1 MKYFTFYKLHRFEFD
16 DSISDI
22 DWGSVMKLLDNHD
35 SLAAMRLIERS
46 IDVNKESVE
55 DDLRTVAEG
64 RHAG

>member
-1 MKYFTFYKLHRFEFD
+1 MNYFTFYKLHRPEFD

-22 DWGSVMKLLDNHD
+22 DWGSVMKLLDKHD

-55 DDLRTVAEG
+55 DDLSTVAEG